1 MGRVFS
7 SFMENN
13 VTYISASGLAELKK
27 ELETRIKVTR
37 PEIAQRI
44 SEAKEMGDLS
54 ENFAYH
60 EARDQQGLN
69 ESRIIEIT
77 EMLST
82 AVVVEEKKG
91 GSIGL
96 GSSFKV
102 KIGGQT
108 KTFEIVGENEANP
121 MEGKISN
128 VSPLGGAFLGKGTGE
143 MVDAKVPSGTMT
155 YEIISI
161 E

>member
-1 MGRVFS
+1 
-7 SFMENN
+7 MENHA
-13 VTYISASGLAELKK
+13 TYISATGLADITK
-27 ELETRIKVTR
+27 ELAQRIKVTR

-60 EARDQQGLN
+60 EAREQQGLN

-77 EMLST
+77 DILST

-102 KIGGQT
+102 KIDGKE
-108 KTFEIVGENEANP
+108 KTYEVVGENEANP

-128 VSPLGGAFLGKGTGE
+128 VSPLGSAFLGKGVGE
-143 MVDAKVPSGTMT
+143 IVEAKVPSGTMT

>member
-1 MGRVFS
+1 
-7 SFMENN
+7 MENN
-13 VTYISASGLAELKK
+13 VTYISASGLEEIKK
-27 ELETRIKVTR
+27 ELEQRVKVLR

-69 ESRIIEIT
+69 ETRIMEIT

-102 KIGGQT
+102 KLNGQE

-128 VSPLGGAFLGKGTGE
+128 VSPLGSSFLGKSVGDT
-143 MVDAKVPSGTMT
+143 VHANVPSGIMT
-155 YEIISI
+155 YEIIAVQ
-161 E
+161 

>member
-1 MGRVFS
+1 
-7 SFMENN
+7 MENHA
-13 VTYISASGLAELKK
+13 TYISAVGLADIKK
-27 ELETRIKVTR
+27 ELENRIKVVR

-102 KIGGQT
+102 KIGGAE
-108 KTFEIVGENEANP
+108 KTYEIVGENEANP

-128 VSPLGGAFLGKGTGE
+128 VSPLGNAFLGKSVGE
-143 MVDAKVPSGTMT
+143 TVEAKVPSGVMT

-161 E
+161 Q